1 VIVSPWLSPADEVR
15 HMDTNYFLKRE
26 QVSLVMAAKAASPEA
41 RHAHNGLAR
50 LYGKMLREMNFP
62 HRPFSQA

>member
-1 VIVSPWLSPADEVR
+1 
-15 HMDTNYFLKRE
+15 MDTNYFLKRE